1 MGANVIEL
9 SEEELSIIEAIAAA
23 EDNGDPGLDRVSRG
37 VVPQWSDD
45 RYMRLLLHLHDAGLV
60 KVNPKGSPRV
70 VQVRVLGTTDAGRSA
85 LQAARP
91 VTIGRVLTSDE
102 RRDIEVFVRLL
113 RAALGEAERRRPGP
127 LDGATTGLVEELR
140 ADLETLTAQLA
151 SPRPKRSV
159 VRAVLVAI
167 GSVTQSV
174 VGSAASE
181 LAVQLSA

>member
-1 MGANVIEL
+1 MTEL

-23 EDNGDPGLDRVSRG
+23 EDTGDPALDRVSRA

-70 VQVRVLGTTDAGRSA
+70 VQVRVVGMTDAGRSA

-91 VTIGRVLTSDE
+91 TRVTIGSVLTSDE

-113 RAALGEAERRRPGP
+113 RAALGEAEQRRPGP
-127 LDGATTGLVEELR
+127 LDAAPSGAVEELR
-140 ADLETLTAQLA
+140 ADSETLTAQLR

-159 VRAVLVAI
+159 VHAVLVAI
-167 GSVTQSV
+167 GSVTPSV
-174 VGSAASE
+174 VGSAATE
-181 LAVQLSA
+181 LASQLSA